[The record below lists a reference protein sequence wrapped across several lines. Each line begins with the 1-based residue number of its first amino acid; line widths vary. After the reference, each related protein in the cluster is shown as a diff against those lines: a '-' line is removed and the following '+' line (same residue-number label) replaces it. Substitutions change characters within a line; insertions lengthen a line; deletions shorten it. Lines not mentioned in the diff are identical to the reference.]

1 MITLYVT
8 VAKASLVL
16 KKRSCTATGCRL
28 SGGLYDIKVNEL
40 PITSEIGSLDE
51 WAHAGIPCLRS
62 ISRKAIWFAVLCIV
76 CCREFHESFE
86 KPQARKSMTVVNA
99 ASAALA
105 FKRSQATRI
114 QNLKILRP
122 SFNCKSNRIQH
133 HFRNDAE
140 YSSWFG
146 CN

>member
-62 ISRKAIWFAVLCIV
+62 ISRKAI
-76 CCREFHESFE
+76 
-86 KPQARKSMTVVNA
+86 
-99 ASAALA
+99 
-105 FKRSQATRI
+105 
-114 QNLKILRP
+114 
-122 SFNCKSNRIQH
+122 
-133 HFRNDAE
+133 
-140 YSSWFG
+140 
-146 CN
+146 